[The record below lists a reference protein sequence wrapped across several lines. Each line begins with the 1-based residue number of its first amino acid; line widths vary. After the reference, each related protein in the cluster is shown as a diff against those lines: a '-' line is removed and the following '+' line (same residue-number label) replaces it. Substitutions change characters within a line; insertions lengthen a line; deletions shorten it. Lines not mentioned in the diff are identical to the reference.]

1 MAALVL
7 IGGYGWLK
15 TLADK
20 AEQIVRMAIDSG
32 KIVGSSGDLINDD
45 FSFSVYDFKTEDVAT
60 RFKTDGYVLCKIVVE
75 N

>member
-7 IGGYGWLK
+7 IGSYGWLK
-15 TLADK
+15 PLADK
-20 AEQIVRMAIDSG
+20 AEQIVIIAIDSG
-32 KIVGSSGDLINDD
+32 KIVGASGGLINDG

-60 RFKTDGYVLCKIVVE
+60 RFKTDGYVLCRLVDE